1 MARRIDNDVII
12 LTARD
17 ITRVIGTVGLD
28 ELMRRMIAA
37 LESAAATLD
46 PEVTVT
52 YERAGF
58 QYEKPDLGLVEWMPA
73 MELGRTVSIKT
84 VGYHPTNPTQR
95 SIPSVL
101 ATTSL
106 HDTTTG
112 ALTALVDSTLLTAI
126 RTGAA
131 SAVAT
136 DILAAPA
143 SRTLGLIGS
152 GAQAVTQAHAI
163 AQVRP
168 IARVIAYDTD
178 PAISASLA
186 RRLPLD
192 VPVTVAD
199 DAATVLRVCDIVCTA
214 TTVDIGAGPVVPDV
228 AHVEHLHVN
237 AVGSDFPGKTEL
249 PADLLRRALV
259 VPDDP
264 DQCKREG
271 ECQQLDAR
279 DIGPGFAEIA
289 RHRDRYAHH
298 QGALTVF
305 DSTGWSL
312 EDLVAAELMVAE
324 ATRLGLGTRTN
335 VQVLPDDPFS
345 PYEDLLAHGPGA

>member
-1 MARRIDNDVII
+1 MARRNDGDVII

-46 PEVTVT
+46 PEITVT

-58 QYEKPDLGLVEWMPA
+58 QYEKPELGLVEWMPA

-106 HDTTTG
+106 YDTTTG

-136 DILAAPA
+136 DILAAPD
-143 SRTLGLIGS
+143 SRTLGIIGS

-168 IARVIAYDTD
+168 IERVVAYDTD
-178 PAISASLA
+178 PSVSSSLA
-186 RRLPLD
+186 RRLPLE
-192 VPVTVAD
+192 VPVEVAAE
-199 DAATVLRVCDIVCTA
+199 AAAVLGVSDIVCTA
-214 TTVDIGAGPVVPDV
+214 TTIDIGTGPVVPD
-228 AHVEHLHVN
+228 APHAGHLHVN

-249 PADLLRRALV
+249 PLDLLRRALV

-264 DQCKREG
+264 DQCRREG
-271 ECQQLDAR
+271 ECQQLEDR
-279 DIGPGFAEIA
+279 QIGPSFAEIA
-289 RHRDRYAHH
+289 RHRDRFARH
-298 QGALTVF
+298 QDTLTVF

-312 EDLVAAELMVAE
+312 EDLVAAELMVTE
-324 ATRLGLGTRTN
+324 ATRLGLGMRTS

-345 PYEDLLAHGPGA
+345 PYEDLLDR